1 MDPNQPPSLE
11 HGIPDPETYLP
22 GTPDWY
28 WWFLIGG
35 IVLTILALLW
45 FLKLLFQR
53 PEKPQPLAGHDIYT
67 PAIESLDSLASQC
80 GTKLVSEV
88 AAEASLSIRTYL
100 AGSRSEPA
108 LYETVEEFQSRQSVL
123 PADANHH
130 LNELNDAKYSKSEV
144 DETRSRGLVKQSKS
158 CLEKLRHFAPT
169 KEEAG
174 KPVSPPLPETTDLGW
189 FRRVVVKR
197 SLAGVPLGGA
207 LALVG
212 LLGGTYQ
219 RRDAGLEIQ
228 GNPLVWVGLS
238 ISAIALIIYLTIR
251 PKRSRL

>member
-28 WWFLIGG
+28 WWYLIGG
-35 IVLTILALLW
+35 IVLTILAILW
-45 FLKLLFQR
+45 LLKLLFQR
-53 PEKPQPLAGHDIYT
+53 PEKAQALAGRDIYT
-67 PAIESLDSLASQC
+67 HAIESLNLLESQC

-108 LYETVEEFQSRQSVL
+108 LYETVEEFQARQSVL
-123 PADANHH
+123 PADANSH
-130 LNELNDAKYSKSEV
+130 LNELNDAKYSKSEI
-144 DETRSRGLVKQSKS
+144 DETRSMRLIKQSRS

-169 KEEAG
+169 KEEVS
-174 KPVSPPLPETTDLGW
+174 KPIPPPIPGNSGVGW

-197 SLAGVPLGGA
+197 SLVGVPLGIV

-219 RRDAGLEIQ
+219 RSDAGPEIQ
-228 GNPLVWVGLS
+228 GNSLVWVGLS
-238 ISAIALIIYLTIR
+238 ISAIALMIHLTVR
-251 PKRSRL
+251 PSRSRS